1 MFCININKKEMINLF
16 KTGLIILFFNLSL
29 IKVQASNPKPKK
41 NISFTT
47 DDSSFQINFRF
58 RMQNRAG
65 VNTVS
70 DKDLSTKDWEM
81 RVRRLRLR
89 MDGFVVDPRLTYYIQ
104 LSFSRGDMDWSDA
117 EASKINVAP
126 NPVRDAMIFF
136 KPNKN
141 LTFGFGQ
148 GKLPGNRQ
156 RVISSGEQ
164 QFVDRSIVN
173 ATFTL
178 DRDFGFFT
186 TYELPVKK
194 SIFIAKAAISQ
205 GEGRQNVVSN
215 NFGLAYTGR
224 IEFLP
229 FGQFTNKGD
238 YFEGDLE
245 REKKPK
251 LSLAGG
257 YSFNDHAART
267 GGQLGRDLPKAY
279 NINSILADFV
289 FKYRG
294 IAVSSE
300 YIQRESNQ
308 PLIINSFAGNY
319 IYTGYGHNHQLSYC
333 FKNYWEL
340 AARYSSIVPDINS
353 ELKSQKQDEIW
364 FGVTKYLNKHRT
376 KLQFNLIYSDKRII
390 YTTPSKNYSAFFQI
404 ELGI

>member
-1 MFCININKKEMINLF
+1 
-16 KTGLIILFFNLSL
+16 
-29 IKVQASNPKPKK
+29 
-41 NISFTT
+41 
-47 DDSSFQINFRF
+47 
-58 RMQNRAG
+58 
-65 VNTVS
+65 
-70 DKDLSTKDWEM
+70 
-81 RVRRLRLR
+81 
-89 MDGFVVDPRLTYYIQ
+89 
-104 LSFSRGDMDWSDA
+104 MDWSDA

-126 NPVRDAMIFF
+126 NPVRDAMVYF

-164 QFVDRSIVN
+164 QFVDRSNVN
-173 ATFTL
+173 ATLTL

-194 SIFIAKAAISQ
+194 SVVIAKAAISQ
-205 GEGRQNVVSN
+205 GEGRQNVVGN

-224 IEFLP
+224 LEFLP

-251 LSLAGG
+251 LSIAGG

-267 GGQLGRDLPKAY
+267 GGQLGKDLPKAY

-294 IAVSSE
+294 IAISSE

-308 PLIINSFAGNY
+308 PFIPSSFSGNY
-319 IYTGYGHNHQLSYC
+319 IYTGFGLNHQLSYC
-333 FKNYWEL
+333 FKSFWEL
-340 AARYSSIVPDINS
+340 AARYSTLQADVNTQY
-353 ELKSQKQDEIW
+353 KAQKQDEIW
-364 FGVTKYLNKHRT
+364 LGVTKYLNKHRT
-376 KLQFNLIYSDKRII
+376 KLQFNVIYADKRVIYS
-390 YTTPSKNYSAFFQI
+390 TPSKNFSAFFQI